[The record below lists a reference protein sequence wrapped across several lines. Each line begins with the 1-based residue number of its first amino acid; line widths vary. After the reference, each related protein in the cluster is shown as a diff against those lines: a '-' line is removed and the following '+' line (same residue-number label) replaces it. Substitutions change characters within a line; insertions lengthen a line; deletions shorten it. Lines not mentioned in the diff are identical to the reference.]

1 VQPELGKGQERARH
15 LMLLLFGHN
24 SPHLERAVLRDFMGE
39 FYRAL
44 AVADPER
51 DGDFKAML
59 EAQGN
64 FFFLADFEAPVL
76 DAADVAFCLHYVET
90 TAMPL
95 KRDEECPVFRSMEL
109 DLLSYAFQSLPPF
122 QTACESLDDAEVDR
136 AKDYGIDIEI
146 EYPVVTT
153 YQSEGRRHYLY
164 CADRRRALKA
174 YVACTRFLGS
184 RVAVWHVTLRPTP
197 GAALNEFDLIK
208 LAKLYGTRTEET
220 SLLGVHGVR
229 FRRKDGKS
237 DVDAMHLPG
246 LLGFGTQVRKLAAGT
261 IEWIVADDAAE
272 GVVKRL
278 ARLSDATA
286 VAKLAED
293 ADSDIAQSRELKAL
307 CGVITGILDFS
318 EIGGAEA
325 GDTLAPTY
333 MQPGTYIRVHR
344 ATFLQVC
351 DGDRAMQAVLGTAG
365 ISPYLIIP
373 HSAVLF
379 NEELLADAQAASE
392 QLGSG
397 TKQLEDRHATMNR
410 NLRKTWLQNV
420 FAYRTERTL
429 FTQALTDRGAI
440 DRYAALRQRAQ
451 EIETLIER
459 RWNTRHNGAQIIISV
474 LLAFLSVLQVR
485 DALYDIFPE
494 QLPKGL
500 GLLLAAIV
508 VAVVVG
514 LVGLLSL
521 RRR

>member
-1 VQPELGKGQERARH
+1 
-15 LMLLLFGHN
+15 
-24 SPHLERAVLRDFMGE
+24 
-39 FYRAL
+39 
-44 AVADPER
+44 
-51 DGDFKAML
+51 
-59 EAQGN
+59 
-64 FFFLADFEAPVL
+64 
-76 DAADVAFCLHYVET
+76 
-90 TAMPL
+90 
-95 KRDEECPVFRSMEL
+95 
-109 DLLSYAFQSLPPF
+109 
-122 QTACESLDDAEVDR
+122 
-136 AKDYGIDIEI
+136 
-146 EYPVVTT
+146 
-153 YQSEGRRHYLY
+153 
-164 CADRRRALKA
+164 
-174 YVACTRFLGS
+174 
-184 RVAVWHVTLRPTP
+184 
-197 GAALNEFDLIK
+197 
-208 LAKLYGTRTEET
+208 
-220 SLLGVHGVR
+220 
-229 FRRKDGKS
+229 
-237 DVDAMHLPG
+237 
-246 LLGFGTQVRKLAAGT
+246 
-261 IEWIVADDAAE
+261 
-272 GVVKRL
+272 
-278 ARLSDATA
+278 
-286 VAKLAED
+286 
-293 ADSDIAQSRELKAL
+293 
-307 CGVITGILDFS
+307 
-318 EIGGAEA
+318 
-325 GDTLAPTY
+325 